1 MISYIHKGADFGKT
15 LNYLL
20 GKAAARIIDGN
31 LSRLTPDPKR
41 LTQEFEAI
49 ANLNRRVKRR
59 TYHISLSV
67 PAHEPL
73 NEKTWRQ
80 IARQYL
86 TLMKLD
92 ANQYI
97 AVKHE
102 DTAHHHIHLLVNRIR
117 PMDGKCARDGWDF
130 TRSMKAIRTI
140 EAEFELERPN
150 QTRDRNDDEILPTQA
165 TPEPVFFPEAPTQE
179 ADLELV

>member
-1 MISYIHKGADFGKT
+1 MISHINKGADFGKT

-20 GKAAARIIDGN
+20 GKEAAHIIDGN
-31 LSRLTPDPKR
+31 LSDLTPDPNR
-41 LTQEFEAI
+41 LAQEFEAI
-49 ANLNRRVKRR
+49 ANLNRRVKHK

-86 TLMKLD
+86 ILMKLD

-102 DTAHHHIHLLVNRIR
+102 DTAHHHIHLLVNRVR
-117 PMDGKCARDGWDF
+117 TLDKKCTRDSWDF
-130 TRSMKAIRTI
+130 TRSMKAVRTI
-140 EAEFELERPN
+140 EAEFGLEHPN
-150 QTRDRNDDEILPTQA
+150 QTRDRSDEMTPTQA
-165 TPEPVFFPEAPTQE
+165 ASNPTFLPEAPTQE
-179 ADLELV
+179 ADFELV